1 MHWPKPFVGCDGESK
16 AGPDAVLEETISIW
30 SMPDSSETAVLLV
43 FAKEP
48 KPGHV
53 KTRLAGATSDLNA
66 AESARLY
73 TAFLRDAL
81 RQYAMLGSLL
91 DVSLDIHLYWAG
103 DPAHAS
109 VFTEPHEGNG
119 SDERGAVT
127 VRLQEGDGLGPRMRN
142 AFQNAFNEGYSR
154 AVVIGTDH
162 PTLPTP
168 YIEEAYVA
176 LRDGSSVCIGPST
189 DGGYYLLGMS
199 RYVPAVFEDMTYSH
213 SHVFK
218 NTLRRA
224 ARTDAD
230 VVVLPEFYDVD
241 TPDTLRR
248 MLMDLRDGD
257 AAAPHTRSAARDLCL
272 YHRFDIST
280 ASDGPAEG

>member
-1 MHWPKPFVGCDGESK
+1 
-16 AGPDAVLEETISIW
+16 
-30 SMPDSSETAVLLV
+30 MPDSSETNVLLV

-48 KPGHV
+48 KPGSV
-53 KTRLAGATSDLNA
+53 KTRLAGVTSDLNP

-73 TAFLRDAL
+73 TAFLQDAL

-91 DVSLDIHLYWAG
+91 DADLDVHLYWAG
-103 DPAHAS
+103 DPAHATL
-109 VFTEPHEGNG
+109 FTEPDDGNVSEAPG
-119 SDERGAVT
+119 PVT
-127 VRLQEGDGLGPRMRN
+127 IRRQEGDGLGPRMRN
-142 AFQNAFNEGYSR
+142 AFQNAFDEGYSR

-168 YIEEAYVA
+168 YVEEAFAA
-176 LRDGSSVCIGPST
+176 LQDRSSVCIGPST

-199 RYVPAVFEDMTYSH
+199 TYVPAVFEDMTYSH

-230 VVVLPEFYDVD
+230 VIVLPEFYDVD

-248 MLMDLRDGD
+248 MLMDLRDDD
-257 AAAPHTRSAARDLCL
+257 AVAPHTRSAARDLRL
-272 YHRFDIST
+272 YHRFDVST
-280 ASDGPAEG
+280 TRGGPAEG